1 MQPVT
6 QTRPVSKKALWAGY
20 VMSAIPVLMLFF
32 SAAMKFAKPPPVVE
46 GFKHLGLPENLVFGL
61 GVLEVGCTLL
71 YVIPRTSVLG
81 AILLTGY
88 LGGAV
93 LAHLRV
99 GDAFFGP
106 VIFGVL
112 IWGGLFLRDP
122 RLRALI
128 PLRRQP
134 ASALAE
140 QRPAQVATVGE

>member
-6 QTRPVSKKALWAGY
+6 QTRPVSKKALWTGY

-32 SAAMKFAKPPPVVE
+32 SAAMKFAKPPAVME
-46 GFKHLGLPENLVFGL
+46 GLKHLGLPENLVFGL
-61 GVLEVGCTLL
+61 GVLEVACTLL

-99 GDAFFGP
+99 GDPFFGP

-112 IWGGLFLRDP
+112 VWGGLFLRDP

-128 PLRRQP
+128 PLRRQT
-134 ASALAE
+134 AGALTE
-140 QRPAQVATVGE
+140 QRAAQVATAGE